1 MAESRWF
8 SYGCCQPIPALA
20 VRMAAP
26 VAELSQRCCGWTES
40 TSQPAWTWTVQPQWV
55 PTSPRAWEGL
65 QPPKH
70 GACGAAECRVSSK
83 VLLGK
88 ALGLLVCLLFYTLLQ
103 TFNLVTKRNHGLL
116 HHHQLP
122 TSPDLPL
129 MPRFSFAGSMVKAWG
144 PARRQPRCCST
155 DRGRNTQEQPP
166 EDGRFSCERGGRDS
180 KDQQLALSS
189 PGSDGAPG
197 AVASSFTQRPPP
209 KRDSP
214 LAAPR
219 VLAGLHVPSPAR
231 GVSSRC

>member
-1 MAESRWF
+1 MGVVSP
-8 SYGCCQPIPALA
+8 SSALA
-20 VRMAAP
+20 GRMAAP
-26 VAELSQRCCGWTES
+26 AAELSQRCCGWMES
-40 TSQPAWTWTVQPQWV
+40 TSHAWTWTVQPQWV

-70 GACGAAECRVSSK
+70 GAHGAAECRVSSK

-88 ALGLLVCLLFYTLLQ
+88 ALGLLVHLLFYTLLQ
-103 TFNLVTKRNHGLL
+103 TFNLVTKRNLL

-129 MPRFSFAGSMVKAWG
+129 TPHFSFAGSMVKAWG

-155 DRGRNTQEQPP
+155 NRGQNTPEQPP
-166 EDGRFSCERGGRDS
+166 EDGRFSCERRGRDS

-189 PGSDGAPG
+189 LGSDGAPG

-214 LAAPR
+214 PAAPR

-231 GVSSRC
+231 GVSSRR